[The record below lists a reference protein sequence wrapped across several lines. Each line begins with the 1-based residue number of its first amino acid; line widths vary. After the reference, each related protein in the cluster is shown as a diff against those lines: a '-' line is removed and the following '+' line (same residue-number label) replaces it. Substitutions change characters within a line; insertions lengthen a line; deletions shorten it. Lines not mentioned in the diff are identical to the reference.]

1 MAPAQH
7 HAAPQHATPPS
18 IHLPTSMTKPF
29 RSESTVLSRNLA
41 LVAATTITLLA
52 LSACKPSTETS
63 VRSGRAAAG
72 AAIPVQVGKALR
84 QTLPIPQTAIGY
96 VQPLL
101 TVAVRSQVDGIIQKL
116 HFHEGDNVRVG
127 DLLVEIDPR
136 PYQVQLEQAQGQ
148 LARDQALLANAK
160 LDLQRYQDA
169 KEAVTQQQID
179 TASAAVAQYAG
190 AVQIDQSAIDNAQLQ
205 LSYTKILAPISGR
218 TGQFGLTEGNLV
230 KANDAGSTLL
240 TINQI
245 APISVVYSVSEN
257 ILPKV
262 QAVLAAQAASAG
274 GIRVTAVPRG
284 ASGAPVE
291 GRLSFIDNTVDPA
304 TGMIVLKAVFPN
316 ADLALWPGQ
325 FVDVSM
331 ELGHEDDDIVVPAA
345 AVQQGQK
352 TPQVFVVTPDKTV
365 QVRAVKTGRNENG
378 LTIIL
383 SGVNEGETVVTD
395 GQLRLT
401 NDAKIT
407 ITSLE
412 DFLKT
417 SGTNASN

>member
-1 MAPAQH
+1 MTHPH
-7 HAAPQHATPPS
+7 HS
-18 IHLPTSMTKPF
+18 GR
-29 RSESTVLSRNLA
+29 RSEPTAFSRHFA
-41 LVAATTITLLA
+41 LLITIAAALLT
-52 LSACKPSTETS
+52 LSACKPSTEGS
-63 VRSGRAAAG
+63 LRGGRGASGG
-72 AAIPVQVGKALR
+72 AIPVQVATALR
-84 QTLPIPQTAIGY
+84 QTVPITQTAIGY

-101 TVAVRSQVDGIIQKL
+101 TVAVRSQVDGVIQKL
-116 HFHEGDNVRVG
+116 HFHEGDDVRAG

-190 AVQIDQSAIDNAQLQ
+190 DVQIDQSAIDNAKLQ

-245 APISVVYSVSEN
+245 TPVSVVYSIPESVLS
-257 ILPKV
+257 KV
-262 QAVLAAQAASAG
+262 QAALAAQTAAA
-274 GIRVTAVPRG
+274 GIRVTA
-284 ASGAPVE
+284 APKGSSTPPSE
-291 GRLSFIDNTVDPA
+291 GRLNFIDNTVDPA
-304 TGMIVLKAVFPN
+304 TGMIVLKAIFPN
-316 ADLALWPGQ
+316 TDNSLWPGR
-325 FVDVSM
+325 FADVVM
-331 ELGHEDDDIVVPAA
+331 ELGHEDNDIVVPSA
-345 AVQQGQK
+345 AVQQGQNVS
-352 TPQVFVVTPDKTV
+352 QVFVVTPDKTAQLRTV
-365 QVRAVKTGRNENG
+365 QKGRAENG
-378 LTIIL
+378 FIIIL

-401 NDAKIT
+401 NGAKVT
-407 ITSLE
+407 ITTLD

-417 SGTNASN
+417 SGTDKSD